1 MQTITGLWLDEA
13 GTPSGRSAANFA
25 YAQVRHADVNGY
37 PVWGWSACADPAGG
51 YLGWGRLRDAVVTP
65 HAAAMALPFFPRRAL
80 DNLRALEAMGAR
92 HESLGF
98 YDAVDFETKR
108 HSNGFLFLDQS
119 MLFVSLANALRD
131 GAVHRWFG
139 ADPLVRHG
147 RMLLDEY
154 RDSGDNARNSLMAP

>member
-65 HAAAMALPFFPRRAL
+65 HAAAMARSTGGLAPTRSSA
-80 DNLRALEAMGAR
+80 
-92 HESLGF
+92 
-98 YDAVDFETKR
+98 AVGCCLT
-108 HSNGFLFLDQS
+108 ST
-119 MLFVSLANALRD
+119 ANPATMPAIL
-131 GAVHRWFG
+131 
-139 ADPLVRHG
+139 
-147 RMLLDEY
+147 
-154 RDSGDNARNSLMAP
+154 